1 MLSLSKH
8 ENAPL
13 AERTRPSAGSGRG
26 ECRARYLQ
34 PACIVLLLA
43 TTAAPTAAQDFSIV
57 FGQGP
62 GETRIIQ
69 FDDSD
74 GNETWYMTRCQ
85 NEFSPDYYVL
95 VREFGEAELIKPVN
109 SALEAEKTVCV
120 IGHIPDFVKRYM
132 R

>member
-1 MLSLSKH
+1 MPRYPRQASGGWR
-8 ENAPL
+8 AFL
-13 AERTRPSAGSGRG
+13 AA
-26 ECRARYLQ
+26 A
-34 PACIVLLLA
+34 LLA
-43 TTAAPTAAQDFSIV
+43 AALPAEAGDFSIV

-74 GNETWYMTRCQ
+74 GNETWFMTRCQ
-85 NEFSPDYYVL
+85 NEFSPDFYIL
-95 VREFGEAELIKPVN
+95 VREFGEAEPIKPVN
-109 SALEAEKTVCV
+109 SPLEAEKTVCV

>member
-1 MLSLSKH
+1 MLASLI
-8 ENAPL
+8 AAAALP
-13 AERTRPSAGSGRG
+13 AG
-26 ECRARYLQ
+26 
-34 PACIVLLLA
+34 
-43 TTAAPTAAQDFSIV
+43 AQDFSIV

-62 GETRIIQ
+62 GEMRIIQ

-74 GNETWYMTRCQ
+74 GNETWFMTRCQ
-85 NEFSPDYYVL
+85 SEFSPDYYIL
-95 VREFGEAELIKPVN
+95 VREFGEAEPIKPVN